1 MSIINELDK
10 WSAVIDRHDIYQG
23 PGVGMYD
30 TMSQSYD
37 LSTPVMMAAEL
48 PGPVLELCC
57 GAGRVGLPLLA
68 MGVDYTGIDLSPAML
83 DQFAGHARDQ
93 GLDVTGRLI
102 AGDAADL
109 SELARAWFVRVMVP
123 AFSLVLFE
131 QSVREALFRSVR
143 ETLAPGGVFT
153 AEIYTDTYYQ
163 DVFRGQQSICDWSP
177 RDHGGYVVS
186 FAEIR
191 ENREEIRFLEQ
202 RLDGPPI
209 LLHTWKWVYTSD
221 QLVAE
226 LVAAGFEI
234 TERRPSVCPLAEWV
248 TARPV

>member
-1 MSIINELDK
+1 MSIISDLDQ
-10 WSAVIDRHDIYQG
+10 WSDAIDRHDIYQG

-37 LSTPVMMAAEL
+37 LSTPVVMAAEL

-68 MGVDYTGIDLSPAML
+68 MGVDYTGVDLSQAML
-83 DQFAGHARDQ
+83 DQFAAHATAQ
-93 GLDVTGRLI
+93 GLDVAGRLI
-102 AGDAADL
+102 AGDAANLDAL
-109 SELARAWFVRVMVP
+109 PAARFARVMVP

-131 QSVREALFRSVR
+131 QSAREALFRSVLA
-143 ETLAPGGVFT
+143 TLAPGGVFT

-163 DVFRGQQSICDWSP
+163 DVFRGQQSICEWSP
-177 RDHGGYVVS
+177 RDHGGYLVS

-191 ENREEIRFLEQ
+191 GNREEIRFLEQ
-202 RLDGPPI
+202 RLDAPPV

-221 QLVAE
+221 QLVSE

-248 TARPV
+248 TARPA